1 MTGASAWQ
9 SSTTAWASA
18 DLALDGN
25 MEGHFFGHSC
35 THTANGDANPYWVME
50 LGSEGPVGRIVFYFR
65 TDCYERKS
73 QLNFLVSRTRNDVD
87 EDIGTMCATY
97 DGPPSDPRV
106 PATITCDT
114 FVYGRTIKNI
124 DCLGIFNNND
134 IAIYKALTINVTTMP
149 KLKPAHYIK
158 MTKNCTSFIND
169 RGYITHHLTEEE
181 RNFPIAFSI
190 LMYKDVEQAERL
202 LRAIYR
208 PQNIYCIHVDS
219 KTDEKIYKAMSRIA
233 NCFQNVF
240 LSNKRV
246 NVTWGE
252 ISVLEPEL
260 LCMEQL
266 WARNKKWKYFI
277 NLTGQE
283 FPLKTNYELVQI
295 LKAYNGSNDV
305 ETTVVQKESNINKK
319 WHRCLPK
326 NEITPPHEINVTKGA
341 VHIAVTRGFVDYSL
355 HDPRARDILDYVN
368 TSCKIPDEAYF
379 TILNHNR
386 HLGVPGS
393 YKDLPLLST
402 RKELLANKFHLDE
415 QPVTY
420 GCLEELIFN
429 RTRDEYQGKRTF
441 DTSWYSNLGF
451 VLAESKVD

>member
-1 MTGASAWQ
+1 
-9 SSTTAWASA
+9 
-18 DLALDGN
+18 
-25 MEGHFFGHSC
+25 
-35 THTANGDANPYWVME
+35 
-50 LGSEGPVGRIVFYFR
+50 
-65 TDCYERKS
+65 
-73 QLNFLVSRTRNDVD
+73 
-87 EDIGTMCATY
+87 
-97 DGPPSDPRV
+97 
-106 PATITCDT
+106 
-114 FVYGRTIKNI
+114 
-124 DCLGIFNNND
+124 
-134 IAIYKALTINVTTMP
+134 
-149 KLKPAHYIK
+149 

-181 RNFPIAFSI
+181 RNFPIAYSI
-190 LMYKDVEQAERL
+190 LMYKNAEQAERL

-219 KTDEKIYKAMSRIA
+219 KTDETIYKAMSRIA

-240 LSNKRV
+240 LLNKRI

-260 LCMEQL
+260 LCMEEL

-295 LKAYNGSNDV
+295 LKTYNGSNDV
-305 ETTVVQKESNINKK
+305 EATVVQFTD
-319 WHRCLPK
+319 RCLPK
-326 NEITPPHEINVTKGA
+326 NETLPPHEIKVTKGA
-341 VHIAVTRGFVDYSL
+341 VHIAVARGFVDYIL
-355 HDPRARDILDYVN
+355 HDQRAHDILDYVN

-393 YKDLPLLST
+393 YKGFPETTKMSDRRKPYLARFKNRYKSKIHEWICHGKWVRGMCIFAIKDLPLLST
-402 RKELLANKFHLDE
+402 RKELFANKFHLEE
-415 QPVTY
+415 QPLTY

-429 RTRDEYQGKRTF
+429 RTRDEYQGQRTF

-451 VLAESKVD
+451 VLAEFKVD